1 MGIYYFPSNF
11 VFWKKISKH
20 ETVKNR
26 ILEFINTNPK
36 VLETYE
42 AVSNG
47 KSSYNNKMI
56 HEFFSR
62 NDDICNSIIW
72 ETLEEAVRELNS
84 KESSEK

>member
-1 MGIYYFPSNF
+1 MGVYYFPSNF

-47 KSSYNNKMI
+47 KSS
-56 HEFFSR
+56 
-62 NDDICNSIIW
+62 
-72 ETLEEAVRELNS
+72 
-84 KESSEK
+84 